1 MRNHLPKSVSQST
14 ILLVLLL
21 WAGFWFH
28 TTPTKTILIILKTR
42 FCFWISDF
50 LSRLI
55 FSGSHFLFSTH
66 SAFTM
71 QRLSVLNSSQFSSV
85 QFWCDEPKCDYTIL
99 QYTHTLLFSTIAL
112 KHLTQMRL
120 LIAQTQMYQK
130 SFSIEFRLM
139 RRFVNVFRQFIHL
152 DIIVLCL
159 MSESFTWLKRN
170 FCSYFGP
177 VCVSIR
183 NFCVDKN
190 RTLIRRSYRICVTQL
205 NLSPSTISLFV
216 YTDTVYRLYAP
227 HIKSGFWRFLLT
239 MASFAAFFMSTD

>member
-21 WAGFWFH
+21 WAGFWLH
-28 TTPTKTILIILKTR
+28 KTPTKTILIILKTR

-85 QFWCDEPKCDYTIL
+85 LMRWTKMRLHNITVH
-99 QYTHTLLFSTIAL
+99 THTLLFSTIAL